1 MKEIEKQGKSVEE
14 AVESALKELGAKR
27 EEVEITVLEEGSRGL
42 FGILSK
48 QARVR
53 VRLKERPEE
62 KAVKFLKGLLIRLD
76 LYAEMETEKIEDFF
90 KINLKGRGL
99 GVLIGKHGETLNSLQ
114 YLVNLVANKG
124 WHEYIKIII
133 DVENYREKRE
143 RALVELAIK
152 MAKRVR
158 ETKRSIKLEPMPPYE
173 RKIIHKTLQN
183 DPRVKTHSEGEEPYR
198 RVIISLK

>member
-1 MKEIEKQGKSVEE
+1 MREVEKQGRTVEE
-14 AVESALKELGAKR
+14 AIENALKELNAKR
-27 EEVEITVLEEGSRGL
+27 EEVEITVIEEGSRGI

-48 QARVR
+48 QAKVK

-62 KAVKFLKGLLIRLD
+62 KAVNFVKGLLQ
-76 LYAEMETEKIEDFF
+76 
-90 KINLKGRGL
+90 KINIFAEIETQKVDEFYKINIKGKGL
-99 GVLIGKHGETLNSLQ
+99 GILIGKHGETLNSLQ

-143 RALVELAIK
+143 KALIDLAIK
-152 MAKRVR
+152 MAKRVKD
-158 ETKRSIKLEPMPPYE
+158 TKKSIKLEPMPPYE

-183 DPRVKTHSEGEEPYR
+183 DPKVKTHSEGEEPFR
-198 RVIISLK
+198 RVVISLK

>member
-1 MKEIEKQGKSVEE
+1 MREVEKQGRTVEE
-14 AVESALKELGAKR
+14 AIENALKELNAKR
-27 EEVEITVLEEGSRGL
+27 EEVEITVIEEGSRGI

-48 QARVR
+48 QAKVK

-62 KAVKFLKGLLIRLD
+62 KAVNFVKGLLQ
-76 LYAEMETEKIEDFF
+76 
-90 KINLKGRGL
+90 KINIFAEIETQKVDEFYKINIKGKGL
-99 GVLIGKHGETLNSLQ
+99 GILIGKHGDTLNSLQ

-143 RALVELAIK
+143 KALIDLAIK
-152 MAKRVR
+152 MAKRVKD
-158 ETKRSIKLEPMPPYE
+158 TKKSIKLEPMPPYE

-183 DPRVKTHSEGEEPYR
+183 DPKVKTHSEGEEPFR
-198 RVIISLK
+198 RVVISLK

>member
-1 MKEIEKQGKSVEE
+1 MKEIEKQGKTVEE
-14 AVESALKELGAKR
+14 AVECALRELGAKR

-76 LYAEMETEKIEDFF
+76 LYAEIETEKIEDFF
-90 KINLKGRGL
+90 KINVKGRGL
-99 GVLIGKHGETLNSLQ
+99 GVIIGKHGETLNSLQ

-124 WHEYIKIII
+124 WHEYIKIVI

-143 RALVELAIK
+143 RALVELAVK
-152 MAKRVR
+152 MAKRVK
-158 ETKRSIKLEPMPPYE
+158 ETKKSIKLEPMPPYE

-198 RVIISLK
+198 RVVISLK

>member
-1 MKEIEKQGKSVEE
+1 MKEIEKQGKTVEE

-27 EEVEITVLEEGSRGL
+27 EEVEITVMEEGSRGL

-76 LYAEMETEKIEDFF
+76 LYGEIETEKIEDFF
-90 KINLKGRGL
+90 KINVKGRGL

-114 YLVNLVANKG
+114 YLINLIANKG
-124 WHEYIKIII
+124 WHEYIKIVI

-152 MAKRVR
+152 MAKRVK

>member
-14 AVESALKELGAKR
+14 AVESALKELDAKR

>member
-1 MKEIEKQGKSVEE
+1 MREVEKQGRTVEE
-14 AVESALKELGAKR
+14 AIENALKELNAKR
-27 EEVEITVLEEGSRGL
+27 EEVEITVIEEGSRGI

-48 QARVR
+48 QAKVK

-62 KAVKFLKGLLIRLD
+62 KAVNFVKGLLQ
-76 LYAEMETEKIEDFF
+76 
-90 KINLKGRGL
+90 KINIFAEIETQKMDEFYKINIKGKGL
-99 GVLIGKHGETLNSLQ
+99 GILIGKHGDTLNSLQ

-143 RALVELAIK
+143 KALIDLAIK
-152 MAKRVR
+152 MAKRVKD
-158 ETKRSIKLEPMPPYE
+158 TKKSIKLEPMPPYE

-183 DPRVKTHSEGEEPYR
+183 DPKVKTHSEGEEPFR
-198 RVIISLK
+198 RVVISLK